1 MKVPII
7 LVLISI
13 TFPILVFLIFPFG
26 NEPTEGFIE
35 LIVISNSL
43 FLLGAITYPLQK
55 VLVKKKITLN
65 NNLKIAVVLVSFL
78 IISLLINVYFYYI
91 LNFQP
96 PIFDT
101 SLRKVL
107 YNSRFGLWSL
117 FITINM
123 TLYLLVGYLVVEK
136 KCTFFVALLVV
147 LNSMV
152 IISYGMKA
160 NILQMGICYYF
171 GMQASANYS
180 SRLKNLFTTDNIKKI
195 FFILF
200 LFWIINS
207 ARAGRYYGFSEF
219 AEMFYLY
226 IIPPFANFD
235 NILTGFDSFEGFFL
249 GGLLQGIYKL
259 IGISTNP
266 LDLLNLDLLV
276 SPTWN
281 VWSFY
286 ANWYASGGLIEVYV
300 SSIMIGFYI
309 STSYAFKLKRAN
321 IFVMMNYSQM
331 VVMCLTLHNSYYYQS
346 ASPFLAM
353 ICCFII
359 QLLTRKVQK

>member
-1 MKVPII
+1 MPVN
-7 LVLISI
+7 LVLVSV
-13 TFPILVFLIFPFG
+13 TFPTIIFLFFPFG
-26 NEPTEGFIE
+26 SESSDEFVD
-35 LIVISNSL
+35 LIVISNLL
-43 FLLGAITYPLQK
+43 FLLGAITYPFQK
-55 VLVKKKITLN
+55 IFVKNKVTN
-65 NNLKIAVVLVSFL
+65 NNNAKIKVFL
-78 IISLLINVYFYYI
+78 FGLLFVSLLVNAYFYYI
-91 LNFQP
+91 LNFQF

-101 SLRKVL
+101 SLRKTL
-107 YNSRFGLWSL
+107 YNSSFGLWSL

-136 KCTFFVALLVV
+136 RLTILLTILIA
-147 LNSMV
+147 LNSL
-152 IISYGMKA
+152 IIVSYGMKA

-171 GMQASANYS
+171 GMQASAKSTN
-180 SRLKNLFTTDNIKKI
+180 RLKSLFTTDNIMKV

-200 LFWIINS
+200 LFWVINS
-207 ARAGRYYGFSEF
+207 ARAGRLYGFSEF

-235 NILTGFDSFEGFFL
+235 NVLAGFDSFEGGFL
-249 GGLLQGIYKL
+249 GGLLQGAYKL

-286 ANWYASGGLIEVYV
+286 ANWYASGGLKEVYV
-300 SSIMIGFYI
+300 SSLVIGFYI
-309 STSYAFKLKRAN
+309 STSYVFKLKRAN
-321 IFVMMNYSQM
+321 LFVMMNYSQM
-331 VVMCLTLHNSYYYQS
+331 VIMCLTLHNSYYYQS